1 MSDTEATVR
10 QATIEDLDALVPL
23 FDGYRQ
29 FYGQPGD
36 LDLARRFLHDRFA
49 ALQSTVFIAE
59 AGGKAVGFTQLYPS
73 FSSTRAQR
81 IYVLNDLYV
90 VPEARRL
97 GVARKL
103 LLASADYGRKAGAA
117 RLALSTAR
125 TNASAQALYQSCGWK
140 LDEEFLYYSLP
151 LP

>member
-1 MSDTEATVR
+1 MTDTKAAVR
-10 QATIEDLDALVPL
+10 QATIADLEALVPL
-23 FDGYRQ
+23 FDAYRQ
-29 FYGQPGD
+29 FYGQPSD
-36 LDLARRFLHDRFA
+36 LDLARRFLHDRFE
-49 ALQSTVFIAE
+49 ALQSTIFIAE
-59 AGGKAVGFTQLYPS
+59 IDGAAVGFTQLYPS

-90 VPEARRL
+90 APDARRS
-97 GVARKL
+97 GVARAL

-125 TNASAQALYQSCGWK
+125 TNTSAQALYESCGWK
-140 LDEEFLYYSLP
+140 LDQEFLYYSLR